1 MPLINYLSRINFDW
15 GAIAALSDEIRRLAV
30 TRPLLIS
37 DQGIAAAGHLDRALD
52 AALPFRP
59 EIFIGPNSA
68 AREDCLLQCLEIWR
82 GNGCDGLIALG
93 GGSAID
99 LSKAVALLTSHGGRL
114 EDYVVGAA
122 GADAIGNVSPQI
134 AIPTAA
140 GTGAEL
146 GRACV
151 MQLASGRKSVVVSLN
166 LVAQSVLCDPE
177 LTLTLPAELTAATGA
192 DALSHGIE
200 AAVSLTENPPAKAIA
215 MDCVGRAAA
224 WLRATVEDGSDRAA
238 RWQMMMAALE
248 GGMCLQ
254 KGLGAAH
261 AAVNPL
267 EASGVHHGALI
278 GVMLPHAVSFNLRA
292 ALEDYRDIAA
302 LPAVACRPHRLADW
316 LTELFGSVGLAA
328 RLSQLGIDSGGF
340 PAIAGRAADSH
351 LNHTNPRRAAAADY
365 LRLLQAAH

>member
-15 GAIAALSDEIRRLAV
+15 GAVASLSAEIRRLAI

-37 DQGIAAAGHLDRALD
+37 DQGIAAAGHLDRVLD

-59 EIFIGPNSA
+59 EIFIGPNDT
-68 AREDCLLQCLEIWR
+68 AREDCLLRCLDIWR
-82 GNGCDGLIALG
+82 GKGCDGLIALG

-99 LSKAVALLTSHGGRL
+99 LSKAVALVSSHGGKF

-122 GADAIGNVSPQI
+122 GAAAVGNVSPQI

-151 MQLASGRKSVVVSLN
+151 MQLASGGKSVVVSLN
-166 LVAQSVLCDPE
+166 MVAETVLCDPG
-177 LTLTLPAELTAATGA
+177 LTLTLPAQLTAATGA

-215 MDCVGRAAA
+215 MDCVARAAA
-224 WLRATVEDGSDRAA
+224 WLRAAVEDGSDRTA
-238 RWQMMMAALE
+238 RWEMMMAALE

-267 EASGVHHGALI
+267 ETTGAHHGALI
-278 GVMLPHAVSFNLRA
+278 GVMLPHAVRFNGA
-292 ALEDYRDIAA
+292 AAREDYQDIAA
-302 LPAVACRPHRLADW
+302 LPAVACEPGRLADW
-316 LTELFGSVGLAA
+316 LTDLFSAVGLAA
-328 RLSQLGIDSGGF
+328 RLSHLGIESGGF
-340 PAIAGRAADSH
+340 PAMAEQAAGNH
-351 LNHTNPRRAAAADY
+351 LNLTNPRRAAAADY
-365 LRLLQAAH
+365 LQMLQAAF